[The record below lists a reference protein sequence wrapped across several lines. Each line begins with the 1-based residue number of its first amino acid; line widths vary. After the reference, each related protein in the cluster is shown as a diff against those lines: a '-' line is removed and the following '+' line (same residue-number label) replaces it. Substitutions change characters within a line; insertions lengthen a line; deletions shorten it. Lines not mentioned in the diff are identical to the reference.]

1 MNRYLLSGMVLLG
14 LAACQEKKS
23 SSMNEPI
30 TYPQTYRDTS
40 VVDDYFGTK
49 VHDPYRWLENDTSA
63 ATKAWVTEENKVT
76 QGYLS
81 RIPFRDKIRKRLEEV
96 WNYPKYGSPF
106 RVGEYYFFSKND
118 GLQNQAV
125 IYFQKGMDAKPEVFL
140 DPNGLSKDGTVTAG
154 FSGFSNDHRY
164 AAIGINRAGSDWQEM
179 EVLEVATKK
188 KLTDHLQ
195 WLKFTGAAW
204 HKNGFYYSRYDEP
217 GKGQELSAANRFHK
231 VYYHKLGTPQSA
243 DELVFEDK
251 AHPLRYFFAQTTED
265 ERFLIINSSEGTD
278 GTEIWV
284 KDLTTGGKDFK
295 RVFEGFKNNYSVVDN
310 VDGKLLVY
318 HNHGAPNYKLSLAD
332 PETGA
337 MTDFIPEKPEKL
349 EGAGTAGGKVFATYL
364 KDVTTKVFQYDI
376 ASGKQEREIALPG
389 LGTSAGW
396 GGNRDD
402 RQLFYS
408 FTSFVYPSAIF
419 QYDIAS
425 GKSQLFRSPEVKF
438 DPSAYETKQVFVP
451 SKDGTKVPVF
461 LTYKKGLK
469 LDGTAPTLLYAYGGF
484 NISLTPAFS
493 TSNLVLLENGGIY
506 AQANLR
512 GGGEYGEEWHKGG
525 MLGKKQHV
533 FDDFVAVAEY
543 LEKEKY
549 TSRDRLAIS
558 GGSNGGLLVGAV
570 MTQRPELMKV
580 AFPAVGV
587 LDMLRFHKFTVGWG
601 WVVEYGSSEQS
612 KESFENLYRYSPL
625 HQLKKGTAYPATLIT
640 TADHDDRV
648 VPAHSFKFAA
658 ELQRVHQG
666 PNPVLIRIET
676 SAGHGA
682 GKPTSKIIDE
692 QADKWAFFFYN
703 IGLTPQ

>member
-1 MNRYLLSGMVLLG
+1 MNRCLLPAMALIG
-14 LAACQEKKS
+14 LVACQEKK

-30 TYPQTYRDTS
+30 TYPQTYRDTT
-40 VVDDYFGTK
+40 VADEYFGTK
-49 VHDPYRWLENDTSA
+49 VPDPYRWLENDTSA

-81 RIPFRDKIRKRLEEV
+81 RIPFRDQIRKRLEEI

-106 RVGEYYFFSKND
+106 RIGEYYFFSKND

-125 IYFQKGMDAKPEVFL
+125 IYFQKGIDGKPEVFL

-164 AAIGINRAGSDWQEM
+164 AAIGVNRAGSDWQEM
-179 EVLEVATKK
+179 EVMEVATKK
-188 KLTDHLQ
+188 KLSDNLK
-195 WLKFTGAAW
+195 WLKFSGAAW

-231 VYYHKLGTPQSA
+231 IYYHVLGTPQSA

-284 KDLTTGGKDFK
+284 KDLTSGDKTFT
-295 RVFEGFKNNYSVVDN
+295 RVFEGFKHNYSVVDN
-310 VDGKLLVY
+310 REGKLLVH
-318 HNHGAPNYKLSLAD
+318 HNQGAPNYKLSLAD
-332 PETGA
+332 PKTGA
-337 MTDFIPEKPEKL
+337 MTDFVPEKPEKL

-364 KDVTTKVFQYDI
+364 KDVTTQVFQYDF
-376 ASGKQEREIALPG
+376 ASGKQERKIELPG

-402 RQLFYS
+402 KQLFYS

-419 QYDIAS
+419 RYDIAS
-425 GKSQLFRSPEVKF
+425 GKSTLFRSPEVKF
-438 DPSAYETKQVFVP
+438 DPAAYETKQVFVP
-451 SKDGTKVPVF
+451 SKDGTKIPVF

-493 TSNLVLLENGGIY
+493 TSNLILLENGGIY

-512 GGGEYGEEWHKGG
+512 GGGEYGEEWHKAG
-525 MLGKKQHV
+525 MLGKKQNV
-533 FDDFVAVAEY
+533 FDDFIAVAEY

-570 MTQRPELMKV
+570 MTQRPDLMKV

-612 KESFENLYRYSPL
+612 KESFTNLLGYSPL
-625 HQLKKGTAYPATLIT
+625 HRLKEGTSYPATLIT

-658 ELQRVHQG
+658 ELQRVHKG

-703 IGLTPQ
+703 IGFTPQ